1 MLVARRDCAWVNVLD
16 DVILG
21 APIHAQEAP
30 AAADARGCAPP
41 PLLQAPKT
49 KKNNRDA
56 RSGLSHNTFET
67 VPKTWCLTGAAAF
80 NGDARP
86 APLMCG

>member
-1 MLVARRDCAWVNVLD
+1 MLGARRDCAWVNVLD

-21 APIHAQEAP
+21 DPIHAQEAP
-30 AAADARGCAPP
+30 AAADARGGAPP
-41 PLLQAPKT
+41 PLLQAPK
-49 KKNNRDA
+49 KKKNRDA

-80 NGDARP
+80 NGDTRP
-86 APLMCG
+86 APFMCG

>member
-1 MLVARRDCAWVNVLD
+1 MLKKPLQLQTRVVARRRHCCR
-16 DVILG
+16 
-21 APIHAQEAP
+21 HQ
-30 AAADARGCAPP
+30 
-41 PLLQAPKT
+41 
-49 KKNNRDA
+49 KKKNRDA

>member
-1 MLVARRDCAWVNVLD
+1 MYLKMLNIELAREWSLRVL
-16 DVILG
+16 
-21 APIHAQEAP
+21 AE
-30 AAADARGCAPP
+30 C
-41 PLLQAPKT
+41 PLE

-67 VPKTWCLTGAAAF
+67 VPTTWCLMGAAAF